1 MSTETAGVD
10 HIGIVGADGDVAALT
25 TSHRVPISR
34 RDGRVIGPTG
44 NAQGIDVL
52 LGTIDPVGDLI
63 VGRHVIELSGRLVV
77 LRGPGGARV
86 EADACTPVI
95 AFDDPSRVARID
107 PQVVLVLERGR
118 ERLEQPAAVR

>member
-1 MSTETAGVD
+1 PRDGPLEWVLQVSRGPAHGIVGPNGDVLNLPGATVVARQVSTETAGVD

-63 VGRHVIELSGRLVV
+63 VGRHVIELS
-77 LRGPGGARV
+77 
-86 EADACTPVI
+86 
-95 AFDDPSRVARID
+95 
-107 PQVVLVLERGR
+107 
-118 ERLEQPAAVR
+118 